1 MTHEFIPET
10 GGEALEST
18 PKNREERASLKL
30 CDPRLG
36 NDGYNNKLPQ
46 KWYLHGFTWFYY
58 DKSSS
63 GFVVK
68 VP

>member
-18 PKNREERASLKL
+18 PKNGEERASLKL

-46 KWYLHGFTWFYY
+46 KWL
-58 DKSSS
+58 
-63 GFVVK
+63 
-68 VP
+68 